1 LPVTHTVAN
10 RREYPRILVLDD
22 NEGFADRVNREGD
35 LTGTVR
41 VISDLSEVDQS
52 EWDALFTTSEYL
64 TERGGLHVARTY
76 SRVAEHLYIFNVLPS
91 KKFGNYGTLD
101 RVKPLHQTG
110 DPVTLRIQWEVAGHE
125 VSVRSGL
132 DRELRESIIQAVESR
147 HSQSGLMNPSDVP
160 EGVNLDSFAIGPR
173 GLVLAGSLDMP
184 GRGEVWFVPYEV
196 NTLRPWITAALVN
209 WRRRDSKKFP
219 GIPEWWASPEWY
231 SAAETTIAGKIADEE
246 ARFEEVKTKFEA
258 TLKELESELESARE
272 VATSGAR
279 QLLSGQDD
287 PLQEA
292 IRDALEELGFTVRDM
307 DLEWD
312 EKERRE
318 DFRISDSDDPQWLVL
333 GEATG
338 VRGNA
343 KGGKI
348 TALQGYVTKF
358 VFEEKPENIP
368 GQWYLL
374 NREIEK
380 DPYVRSTI
388 LREDEILP
396 FAAEKGLILD
406 TTALYVFL
414 RHAIDQPGHKPA
426 IRKYLR
432 TSTGL
437 LGLSDAL
444 QWIQD
449 NPENG

>member
-1 LPVTHTVAN
+1 
-10 RREYPRILVLDD
+10 
-22 NEGFADRVNREGD
+22 
-35 LTGTVR
+35 
-41 VISDLSEVDQS
+41 
-52 EWDALFTTSEYL
+52 
-64 TERGGLHVARTY
+64 
-76 SRVAEHLYIFNVLPS
+76 VAEHLYIFNVLPS
-91 KKFGNYGTLD
+91 EKIGNSGTLD
-101 RVKPLHQTG
+101 RVTSLHLNG
-110 DPVTLRIQWEVAGHE
+110 DSVTLRTTWGVAGHE
-125 VSVRSGL
+125 VAVRSGL
-132 DRELRESIIQAVESR
+132 DRELRKSIIQAVEGR

-160 EGVNLDSFAIGPR
+160 DGVNLDRFAIGPR

-184 GRGEVWFVPYEV
+184 GRGEVWFVSSDV
-196 NTLRPWITAALVN
+196 STLRPWITAALAS

-219 GIPEWWASPEWY
+219 GIPAWWASPEWY
-231 SAAETTIAGKIADEE
+231 SAPEVTIAMKIADEE
-246 ARFEEVKTKFEA
+246 ARFEAFKTNFDA
-258 TLKELESELESARE
+258 TLEELGSELESARE
-272 VATSGAR
+272 VATSGVR

-287 PLQEA
+287 PLQNA

-312 EKERRE
+312 ESERRE

-358 VFEEKPENIP
+358 VFEENPENIP

-388 LREDEILP
+388 LREDEIRP
-396 FAAEKGLILD
+396 FAAGKGLIFD

-414 RHAIDQPGHKPA
+414 RHAIDEPGHKPA

-437 LGLSDAL
+437 VGLSDAL
-444 QWIQD
+444 QWIRLSA
-449 NPENG
+449 ENG

>member
-1 LPVTHTVAN
+1 MPVTHAVAN
-10 RREYPRILVLDD
+10 RREYPRILILDD
-22 NEGFADRVNREGD
+22 SEGFAERVNGEVD
-35 LTGTVR
+35 LPGTVR
-41 VISDLSEVDQS
+41 VIADLAEVDQN
-52 EWDALFTTSEYL
+52 EWDALITNSEHL
-64 TERGGLHVARTY
+64 MVSGGLGTPRSY

-91 KKFGNYGTLD
+91 TKYGSYGTLD
-101 RVKPLHQTG
+101 RVKALHQTE
-110 DPVTLRIQWEVAGHE
+110 DPVTLSLRWGVAGHE
-125 VSVRSGL
+125 VSVRQGL
-132 DRELRESIIQAVESR
+132 DRELHESLIQAAESR
-147 HSQSGLMNPSDVP
+147 PSQTGLMNPGDVP
-160 EGVNLDSFAIGPR
+160 EGVNLDSFAIGPQ
-173 GLVLAGSLDMP
+173 GLVLAGTLDMP
-184 GRGEVWFVPYEV
+184 GRGEVWFVPSEV
-196 NTLRPWITAALVN
+196 STLRPWITAAFVN

-219 GIPEWWASPEWY
+219 GVPEWWASPEWY
-231 SAAETTIAGKIADEE
+231 SAGETAIAGKIADETS
-246 ARFEEVKTKFEA
+246 RFEEVKTDFEA
-258 TLKELESELESARE
+258 ALKALESELVAARE
-272 VATSGAR
+272 VASSGSR

-287 PLQEA
+287 PLQDA
-292 IRDALEELGFTVRDM
+292 IRVALGELGFTVRDM

-358 VFEEKPENIP
+358 VFEEKPVSIP

-406 TTALYVFL
+406 TTALYVLL
-414 RHAIDQPGHKPA
+414 RHAIDHPGHKPA
-426 IRKYLR
+426 VREYLR
-432 TSTGL
+432 TSLGL
-437 LGLSDAL
+437 LTLSDAL
-444 QWIQD
+444 HWIQD
-449 NPENG
+449 NHEK